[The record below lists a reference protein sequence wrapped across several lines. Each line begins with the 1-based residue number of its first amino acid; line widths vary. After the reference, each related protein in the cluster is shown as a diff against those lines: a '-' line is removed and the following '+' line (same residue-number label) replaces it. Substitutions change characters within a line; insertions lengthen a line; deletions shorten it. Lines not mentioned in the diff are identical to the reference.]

1 MTTRSCPD
9 WPTLMELDPELKF
22 KHYTAAEAKLAA
34 DVLMKVPALTL
45 PNIEICCD
53 LDHHVFYSEHTN
65 PELVAALG
73 EGDWL
78 DIREWAQRKRA
89 QPQGS

>member
-1 MTTRSCPD
+1 
-9 WPTLMELDPELKF
+9 MELDPELQF

-34 DVLMKVPALTL
+34 EVLMRVPDLTL

-53 LDHHVFYSEHTN
+53 LDHHVFYSEHTY
-65 PELVAALG
+65 PELATALS

-78 DIREWAQRKRA
+78 EIREWAQRKRA
-89 QPQGS
+89 QSQGS

>member
-1 MTTRSCPD
+1 
-9 WPTLMELDPELKF
+9 MELDPELQF

-34 DVLMKVPALTL
+34 EVLMRVPALTL

-53 LDHHVFYSEHTN
+53 LEHHVFYSEHTN
-65 PELVAALG
+65 PELAAALG
-73 EGDWL
+73 GGGDWL
-78 DIREWAQRKRA
+78 EIREWAQRKRA

>member
-1 MTTRSCPD
+1 
-9 WPTLMELDPELKF
+9 MELDPELQF

-34 DVLMKVPALTL
+34 EVLMRVPALTL

-53 LDHHVFYSEHTN
+53 LEHHVFYSEHTN
-65 PELVAALG
+65 PELADALG
-73 EGDWL
+73 GGDWL
-78 DIREWAQRKRA
+78 EIRDWAQRKRA